1 MILIPVL
8 NNSMLHTFKED
19 DITTLYFFFSA
30 IAAIG
35 FYVLVI
41 YK

>member
-19 DITTLYFFFSA
+19 DITTLYFFSA